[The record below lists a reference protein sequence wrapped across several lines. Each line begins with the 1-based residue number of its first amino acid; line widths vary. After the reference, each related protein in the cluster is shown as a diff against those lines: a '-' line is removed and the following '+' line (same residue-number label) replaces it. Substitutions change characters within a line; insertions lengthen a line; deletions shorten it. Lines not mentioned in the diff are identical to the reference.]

1 MKQQWVDTHVH
12 LYAEQYDEDR
22 EAVVQ
27 RALDAGVH
35 RLYMPNIDAGSIEPM
50 LEVEARWPD
59 HCFAMMGLHPCS
71 VDGGFKKALDT
82 VYDWLSRRPFA
93 GVGEIGLDL
102 HWDDTW
108 FAQQQ
113 EAFRI
118 QVEWA
123 MELGLPVVIHTRKT
137 IPHVLDILEQI
148 ADERLFGIMHCFTG
162 TVEEARRATALGLK
176 LGIGGVLTFKN
187 SGLDKVVAQLSADH
201 LVLETDGPWLAPT
214 PWRGKRN
221 ESSYIPLIGR
231 KLAEV
236 LGMAV
241 EEVARVTTC
250 NAEAVFGGTEARA
263 GAPWNVRS

>member
-1 MKQQWVDTHVH
+1 MMHWVDTHVH

-27 RALDAGVH
+27 RALDAGV
-35 RLYMPNIDAGSIEPM
+35 RQMYMPNIDAGSIEAM
-50 LEVEARWPD
+50 LEVEARWPE
-59 HCFAMMGLHPCS
+59 HCFPMMGLHPCS
-71 VDGGFKKALDT
+71 VDGDFRQALDT

-108 FAQQQ
+108 FVQQQ
-113 EAFRI
+113 EAFRQ
-118 QVEWA
+118 QVQWA

-137 IPHVLDILEQI
+137 IPQVLDILEAM
-148 ADERLFGIMHCFTG
+148 ADERLHGIMHCFTG
-162 TVEEARRATALGLK
+162 TVEEAQRAIELGLK

-187 SGLDKVVAQLSADH
+187 SGLDKVVAQLPIDH
-201 LVLETDGPWLAPT
+201 LVLETDGPWLTPT

-236 LGMAV
+236 TGMDV
-241 EEVARVTTC
+241 EEVARITTR
-250 NAEAVFGGTEARA
+250 NAGEVFGGVGARVNESENEA
-263 GAPWNVRS
+263 